1 MDPDAHL
8 IATQKEPKCST
19 SRKTPE
25 FTHIVHVQTP
35 VDGGHREDT
44 FKARFKV
51 VDDEGQKSSVYKVS
65 EVKDYLRGLLVGMED
80 LVDGQKNPIPYSDEV
95 RDRMLALPHVRL
107 ALLKTYNEALAKAR
121 VGN

>member
-1 MDPDAHL
+1 MFDITD
-8 IATQKEPKCST
+8 
-19 SRKTPE
+19 TPE

-51 VDDEGQKSSVYKVS
+51 IDDEGQKINFYKVG
-65 EVKDYLRGLLVGMED
+65 EVKDYLRKLLISMDD
-80 LVDGQKNPIPYSDEV
+80 LADGKKKPIQYSDEV
-95 RDRMLALPHVRL
+95 RDQMLALPHVRM
-107 ALLKTYNEALAKAR
+107 ALLKTYNEALTKAR

>member
-1 MDPDAHL
+1 MFN
-8 IATQKEPKCST
+8 IAE
-19 SRKTPE
+19 TPE
-25 FTHIVHVQTP
+25 FTHTVHVLTP

-51 VDDEGQKSSVYKVS
+51 VDDEENKADFYKVG

-80 LVDGQKNPIPYSDEV
+80 LVDEQKNPVPYSDSV
-95 RDRMLALPHVRL
+95 RDQMLALPHVRL
-107 ALLKTYNEALAKAR
+107 ALLKTYNQALAKAR